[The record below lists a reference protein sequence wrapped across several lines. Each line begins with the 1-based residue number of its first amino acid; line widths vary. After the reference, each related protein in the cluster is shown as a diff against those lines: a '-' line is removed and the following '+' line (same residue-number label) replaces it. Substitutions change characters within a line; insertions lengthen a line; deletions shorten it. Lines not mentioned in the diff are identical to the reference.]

1 MFIEDRIE
9 KTIDT
14 LYSIDKG
21 ELYRAHDIYN
31 LTTHVGRYSI
41 LNYGLSILSM
51 PLLVVSGIVKF
62 CSGGMVAIN
71 QVINIPDI
79 LKDKMDQ
86 AITKKILY
94 GFKKVTSDELSDIT
108 STILQAWRED
118 ERLIPNE
125 EQSLVSRLKS
135 YCYEHIPYVETI
147 KNFWVRGGINYS
159 QDQLKEQKLIKQIT
173 TEIFK
178 LGYIYGKNAC
188 VLSIDDIYNHFKE
201 IGAYKDN
208 MPSQEMDVFQ
218 NHCLHNTDEDLDE
231 GYCSNDETW
240 DEDYLSDDD
249 TTHLLGE
256 DNE

>member
-1 MFIEDRIE
+1 MQEISRMFIEDRIE
-9 KTIDT
+9 GTRET

-21 ELYRAHDIYN
+21 EVYRAHDIYN
-31 LTTHVGRYSI
+31 LTTHVSRYSI

-51 PLLVVSGIVKF
+51 PLLVVSEIVKF
-62 CSGGMVAIN
+62 FSGGMVVIN
-71 QVINIPDI
+71 QVINIPNI

-94 GFKKVTSDELSDIT
+94 GFKKITSEELSDIT
-108 STILQAWRED
+108 STILHEWRED

-125 EQSLVSRLKS
+125 EKSLVSRLKS
-135 YCYEHIPYVETI
+135 YCYEHIPYVEAI

-159 QDQLKEQKLIKQIT
+159 QDQLNEQKLIKQIT

-188 VLSIDDIYNHFKE
+188 VLSSDDIYNHFKD
-201 IGAYKDN
+201 IIAYKDS
-208 MPSQEMDVFQ
+208 MPTEEVKLVKNDWF
-218 NHCLHNTDEDLDE
+218 HNNADAWDE
-231 GYCSNDETW
+231 GYF
-240 DEDYLSDDD
+240 SDDD
-249 TTHLLGE
+249 NTNLIGD